1 MQQKLAVATEL
12 IRESCNEKEI
22 ILQANNELKL
32 ENDRLK
38 LKVEQKKT
46 QYALLEERKAENE
59 LKMKSEIKFLLYQQ
73 CMMQSN
79 SGEDD
84 VALNMYSQRS
94 TSDRS

>member
-1 MQQKLAVATEL
+1 MVATEV

-22 ILQANNELKL
+22 ILQANNQLKL

-38 LKVEQKKT
+38 LKVEQKKIK
-46 QYALLEERKAENE
+46 YALLEERKAENE

-73 CMMQSN
+73 CMMQGN

-84 VALNMYSQRS
+84 VALNMYS
-94 TSDRS
+94 